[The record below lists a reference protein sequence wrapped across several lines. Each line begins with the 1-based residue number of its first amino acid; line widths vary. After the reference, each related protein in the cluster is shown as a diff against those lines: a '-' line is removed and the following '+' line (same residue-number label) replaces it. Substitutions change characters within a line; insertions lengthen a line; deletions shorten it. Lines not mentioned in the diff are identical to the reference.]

1 MVARRAIGRGR
12 EVCVAKSAAATARR
26 EPASAVVTQVVQQ
39 VTCCSLKDLCSH
51 WNANNQ
57 VFAVMA
63 RAIRSFTMETA
74 LRDVARVV
82 TQMQQRV
89 QRSIGDEDHVATATT
104 ISARRTTAG
113 HKLLAPESCNAV
125 TSVTPL
131 HMNLGAINKHP
142 KLKTTP
148 KRSLLLLRR
157 RELFHKLF

>member
-1 MVARRAIGRGR
+1 MVARCAIGRGR
-12 EVCVAKSAAATARR
+12 EVGVAKAAAATACRQ
-26 EPASAVVTQVVQQ
+26 PAITVVTQVVQQ
-39 VTCCSLKDLCSH
+39 VTCCSLKYLCSH
-51 WNANNQ
+51 GNANNQ
-57 VFAVMA
+57 IVAVMA
-63 RAIRSFTMETA
+63 RAIRSFTMQST

-89 QRSIGDEDHVATATT
+89 QRRIRDEDHVATATT
-104 ISARRTTAG
+104 ISARWTTAG

-157 RELFHKLF
+157 RELFPKLF